1 MNTVAQRAAGKNTPA
16 RQWTQ
21 EEVDLIRRRYQHTKS
36 SLLELTQALDAT
48 EGQVTYQ
55 LNKMGMRKPTNRR
68 AWTDAEDEVLRSLI
82 TKKTVSR
89 IAKTMNRSM
98 NSVALRAGRLGINR
112 GDRDGWYTLNETCEI
127 LGKDAAWIIKRI
139 ENGALKATRRNLNPR
154 TGHWHIERKD
164 LRDFIRKYPED
175 LTGRNVDLVQ
185 IVEILTGIV
194 SPEVR

>member
-1 MNTVAQRAAGKNTPA
+1 MDRRGGRGPQKPHHEENGIEDRQNDEPVDELRRAASRTSG
-16 RQWTQ
+16 
-21 EEVDLIRRRYQHTKS
+21 
-36 SLLELTQALDAT
+36 
-48 EGQVTYQ
+48 
-55 LNKMGMRKPTNRR
+55 NKQ
-68 AWTDAEDEVLRSLI
+68 
-82 TKKTVSR
+82 
-89 IAKTMNRSM
+89 
-98 NSVALRAGRLGINR
+98 

-139 ENGALKATRRNLNPR
+139 ENGALKATRRNLNPK

-175 LTGRNVDLVQ
+175 LTGRNVGLVQ